1 MSDSMDVQEK
11 FATACKDGNLEAARQ
26 ILLQDWEVGDINVN
40 FRDNVMFSLQNLQL
54 FKRP

>member
-1 MSDSMDVQEK
+1 MDVQEK